1 MDESCSAAAGKS
13 GGRQKSQGKSENK
26 HSWEQGRRC
35 VADAFFQE
43 HETGWEIRLL
53 GDSDSGNRT
62 EGGERNGLV
71 LEKST
76 GGTDGRGRS
85 AVKGESVREEGIPLV
100 QGFSSGRSCR

>member
-43 HETGWEIRLL
+43 HETGWEIRLP

-62 EGGERNGLV
+62 EGESGMGLCWRKAQGALMDGEG
-71 LEKST
+71 
-76 GGTDGRGRS
+76 
-85 AVKGESVREEGIPLV
+85 V
-100 QGFSSGRSCR
+100 Q